1 MRSTIT
7 RAVKAVFGIALS
19 AGLVLSAAACGT
31 ASANDADTAKTIRLA
46 ASPGPYSE
54 LFKKGVAPILEKQ
67 GYTIKVTTF
76 SDAQQAND
84 SLNEG
89 STDLNVDQHTAY
101 MDAYNEKKNG
111 TLESLIPIPSV
122 PAGLYS
128 KKHTSVDQ
136 ITNGAT
142 IAVSQDP
149 SNLARALR
157 LLEKLGWITLK
168 DDSDSALGSINDVAT
183 NPKNL
188 NLETL
193 DNGQIPRVLDDVDY
207 AVVTGSWS
215 YSAKLDPKLE
225 LAQETLKPE
234 YEIVA
239 VTRKD
244 EANKQWAKDVVAA
257 YKSKTFHD
265 YLAKN
270 NTTGYWFVPDELK
283 Q

>member
-1 MRSTIT
+1 MTSTIRKT
-7 RAVKAVFGIALS
+7 VRAVIALALS
-19 AGLVLSAAACGT
+19 AGLIAGVGACG
-31 ASANDADTAKTIRLA
+31 SANAQEHDEKTIRLA

-54 LFKKGVAPILEKQ
+54 LFKKGVAPILEKE

-101 MDAYNEKKNG
+101 MDAYNEKKG
-111 TLESLIPIPSV
+111 GQLASLIPIPSV

-128 KKHTSVDQ
+128 TNHKSVKEIKD
-136 ITNGAT
+136 GAT

-168 DDSDSALGSINDVAT
+168 TNADSALGSINDVES

-188 NLETL
+188 NLKTL

-244 EANKQWAKDVVAA
+244 EANKQWAKDVEAA
-257 YKSKTFHD
+257 YKSSDFQK

-283 Q
+283 

>member
-1 MRSTIT
+1 MTSKVGRTL
-7 RAVKAVFGIALS
+7 RAALALALS
-19 AGLVLSAAACGT
+19 AALIVGVGACGT
-31 ASANDADTAKTIRLA
+31 ASAKESDGKTIRLA

-54 LFKKGVAPILEKQ
+54 LFKKGVAPILEKK
-67 GYTIKVTTF
+67 GYAIKVTTF

-101 MDAYNEKKNG
+101 MDAYNEKKG
-111 TLESLIPIPSV
+111 GKLAALIPIPSV

-128 KKHTSVDQ
+128 TKHKSVEEIQ
-136 ITNGAT
+136 EGAT

-157 LLEKLGWITLK
+157 LLEKLGWIKLK
-168 DDSDSALGSINDVAT
+168 ADADSALGSINDVES

-188 NLETL
+188 NLKTL
-193 DNGQIPRVLDDVDY
+193 DNGQIPRALDDVDY
-207 AVVTGSWS
+207 GVVTGSWS

-239 VTRKD
+239 VTRQNEVD
-244 EANKQWAKDVVAA
+244 KQWARDVEAA
-257 YKSKTFHD
+257 YKSSEFQN
-265 YLAKN
+265 YLAEN
-270 NTTGYWFVPDELK
+270 NATGYWFVPDELK
-283 Q
+283 K